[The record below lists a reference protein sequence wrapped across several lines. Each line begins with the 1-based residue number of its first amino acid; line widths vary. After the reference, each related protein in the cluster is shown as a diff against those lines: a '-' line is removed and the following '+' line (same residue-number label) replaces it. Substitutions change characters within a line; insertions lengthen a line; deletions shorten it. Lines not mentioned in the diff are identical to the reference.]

1 MCKQF
6 SILFFL
12 TMKIITFGIL
22 AKVEDYCKWH
32 WSTNCALRY
41 APVAIMQGHHR
52 YLYSGLAVL
61 SAVGQKNLIGK
72 YGCETFMILF
82 SVKHPIITN
91 YA

>member
-1 MCKQF
+1 
-6 SILFFL
+6 
-12 TMKIITFGIL
+12 
-22 AKVEDYCKWH
+22 
-32 WSTNCALRY
+32 
-41 APVAIMQGHHR
+41 MQGHHR